1 MATLIN
7 GNLNNPVY
15 ASQDAD
21 LLAAICGNKTV
32 ITPVGSQFAHELE
45 DANTIKVDD
54 GVIIT
59 KEGRR
64 IQLDNGDI
72 DEFLIP
78 TGTQGQTNY
87 YICGYHLYT
96 DEESAELCETFVE
109 PVSSGTDTIDEDTFR
124 DGSTEVYVSLLRVK
138 QEGVNITSITRLLT
152 SGTDMNQINV
162 GLSYKLNKSGDE
174 LLVIGDLATASNP
187 AIHLRSTQREIRDAI
202 STLGDY
208 LLFDYTGGSV
218 KNIVTSYK
226 NGVNTFGG
234 VGLRVN
240 NGVAQYSPNNG
251 TSWLNFKNP
260 TGTKS
265 ITANGTYDVT
275 DYASAQVNV
284 GPLIQQVGPAVYVA
298 SQGYSWNG
306 AEVGRYYAIL
316 ISIHQGYN
324 QNFEP
329 PASMSGCQ
337 VISTTGVVLTYSPV
351 ATAERDRMRMYFV
364 KATSTTLSITNVGQ
378 SVANVAWLAMR
389 VGW

>member
-1 MATLIN
+1 MADIFVTRRVATITN
-7 GNLNNPVY
+7 DKITDTRYESERCGIVSSVSEWDTTTIY
-15 ASQDAD
+15 QQVQAD
-21 LLAAICGNKTV
+21 LAGFKSEEQA
-32 ITPVGSQFAHELE
+32 
-45 DANTIKVDD
+45 
-54 GVIIT
+54 
-59 KEGRR
+59 
-64 IQLDNGDI
+64 
-72 DEFLIP
+72 EFLAWFETIQDILDENVAAHLQNEIDALDERLTP
-78 TGTQGQTNY
+78 FETAIQEYTNG
-87 YICGYHLYT
+87 I
-96 DEESAELCETFVE
+96 
-109 PVSSGTDTIDEDTFR
+109 
-124 DGSTEVYVSLLRVK
+124 GST
-138 QEGVNITSITRLLT
+138 NIKSIGN
-152 SGTDMNQINV
+152 GTITGAISQLNI
-162 GLSYKLNKSGDE
+162 GLSDKLNKSGDS
-174 LLVIGDLATASNP
+174 LLVMGSLSSAGNP
-187 AIHLRSTQREIRDAI
+187 AIHLRSNQREIRDAI
-202 STLGDY
+202 SSTGDY
-208 LLFDYTGGSV
+208 LLFDYTNGSV
-218 KNIVTSYK
+218 KNIVSSYK

-324 QNFEP
+324 QTFEP

-337 VISTTGVVLTYSPV
+337 VISTTGVVLTYTPV

-378 SVANVAWLAMR
+378 SAANVAWLAMR

>member
-1 MATLIN
+1 MYVFCPY
-7 GNLNNPVY
+7 NL
-15 ASQDAD
+15 
-21 LLAAICGNKTV
+21 
-32 ITPVGSQFAHELE
+32 
-45 DANTIKVDD
+45 
-54 GVIIT
+54 
-59 KEGRR
+59 R
-64 IQLDNGDI
+64 
-72 DEFLIP
+72 
-78 TGTQGQTNY
+78 
-87 YICGYHLYT
+87 
-96 DEESAELCETFVE
+96 
-109 PVSSGTDTIDEDTFR
+109 
-124 DGSTEVYVSLLRVK
+124 
-138 QEGVNITSITRLLT
+138 
-152 SGTDMNQINV
+152 INV
-162 GLSYKLNKSGDE
+162 GLSNKLNKSGDE